1 MFSTGKKQLAVLIDP
16 ENQGTDKYRFLLES
30 LSNNVPDFVF
40 VGGSITSASID
51 SAIEDIK
58 RHCPCPVVLF
68 PGNASQFSPKADALL
83 YLSLISGR
91 NPDYL
96 IGQHVQSSMQIKASG
111 IKVVPTGYILVESGC
126 TTSVE
131 YISGTKPI
139 PRLKPSIAVATAM
152 AGKFLGMQA
161 IYLEAGSGASMRVPD
176 EMIGAVKQNVD
187 LPLITGGGLRTAEDV
202 AAVARAGAD
211 VAVVGN
217 VLEQTPEILPDLLQ
231 ALALL

>member
-1 MFSTGKKQLAVLIDP
+1 MFSTDKKQLAVLIDP
-16 ENQGTDKYRFLLES
+16 ENQGTDKYRFLINLLETH
-30 LSNNVPDFVF
+30 VPDFVF

-51 SAIEDIK
+51 AAVVDVRK
-58 RHCPCPVVLF
+58 HCDCPVLLF
-68 PGNASQFSPKADALL
+68 PGNASQFSSKADALL

-111 IKVVPTGYILVESGC
+111 IRVIPTGYILIESGC

-139 PRLKPSIAVATAM
+139 PRLKTAIAVATAM
-152 AGKFLGMQA
+152 AGKFLGLQT
-161 IYLEAGSGASMRVPD
+161 IYLEAGSGAQNRVPD
-176 EMIGAVKQNVD
+176 EMIAAVKKNVD
-187 LPLITGGGLRTAEDV
+187 LPLIVGGGLRSAKDIVSVAE
-202 AAVARAGAD
+202 AGAD
-211 VAVVGN
+211 VIVVGN
-217 VLEQTPEILPDLLQ
+217 ILEQNPSLLPEFLE